1 MVRAVRDRVAAPGDS
16 LSPFAGRAARPVIV
30 GGCPRSGTTLL
41 RSMLHFHPEL
51 AMPRETRFVIEAWLR
66 RREFGDLR
74 DIGSRDR
81 LAQWIFRREK
91 SHQRKLGLDP
101 DAAIERLKAAP
112 PTLGS
117 VLATCFAMYAEKHG
131 KARWGDKRPMYAAQ
145 MQVVWD
151 LFPQAQF
158 VNVVRDPRA
167 CVASMR
173 KLGWYGGRIAPAVEI
188 WERSIRTVDGWRGR
202 LAADQLL
209 EVRYEDLVA
218 EPEAAA
224 ARVAAYLGMASDE
237 DAVAQMLSYHEHPET
252 RSERYHANLSRPP
265 DPERVSAWAEAL
277 APGEIA
283 FVQGAL
289 GTLMRRFGY
298 EPVAADVPAPAE
310 LRREFRRRRRRQAL
324 AHRRLLLRDRFLKLV
339 THRYPLAAEPDL
351 IVPSSPAVGDGRS
364 AGGSP

>member
-1 MVRAVRDRVAAPGDS
+1 
-16 LSPFAGRAARPVIV
+16 
-30 GGCPRSGTTLL
+30 
-41 RSMLHFHPEL
+41 
-51 AMPRETRFVIEAWLR
+51 MPRETRFVIEAWLR

-74 DIGSRDR
+74 DSANRDR

-131 KARWGDKRPMYAAQ
+131 KARWGDKRPMYAAE

-151 LFPQAQF
+151 LFPAAQF

-173 KLGWYGGRIAPAVEI
+173 KLGWYRGRIAPAVEV
-188 WERSIRTVDGWRGR
+188 WERSIRTVDTWRGR
-202 LAADQLL
+202 LAVDQLL
-209 EVRYEDLVA
+209 DVRFEDLVA
-218 EPEAAA
+218 SPQAAA
-224 ARVAAYLGMASDE
+224 ARVAGSVGIASDE
-237 DAVAQMLSYHEHPET
+237 EAVAQMLSYHERPER

-265 DPERVSAWAEAL
+265 DPERASAWAEAL
-277 APGEIA
+277 SPGEIA
-283 FVQGAL
+283 FVQEAL
-289 GTLMRRFGY
+289 GPLMRRFGY
-298 EPVAADVPAPAE
+298 EPVAADASPPAE
-310 LRREFRRRRRRQAL
+310 LRHEFRRRRRRQAL
-324 AHRRLLLRDRFLKLV
+324 AHRRLLLRDRLLKLV

-351 IVPSSPAVGDGRS
+351 IVPSPPAVGDGRS
-364 AGGSP
+364 ASGSP